1 MYGLLRRT
9 GDPIDSN
16 KHTLQLKTPR
26 NFQGWKIA
34 IIRPVNTSGGKKLQ
48 KNGESVA
55 SRWRLAGL
63 LGACVCGL

>member
-1 MYGLLRRT
+1 MYGLPGRT

-34 IIRPVNTSGGKKLQ
+34 IIIRAITSGGKKLQ

-55 SRWRLAGL
+55 SRWHLAGL
-63 LGACVCGL
+63 LLVRACGL